1 MQKQYGRVKRVRSE
15 RDGGSVKAAISM
27 LESVARSDENTMP
40 AILECVES
48 YATIGEIADVFRK
61 VFGEQLESGEI

>member
-1 MQKQYGRVKRVRSE
+1 MKRVRSE
-15 RDGGSVKAAISM
+15 RDAGLVKAAISR

>member
-1 MQKQYGRVKRVRSE
+1 M
-15 RDGGSVKAAISM
+15 
-27 LESVARSDENTMP
+27 ARSDENTMP
-40 AILECVES
+40 AILECVEA